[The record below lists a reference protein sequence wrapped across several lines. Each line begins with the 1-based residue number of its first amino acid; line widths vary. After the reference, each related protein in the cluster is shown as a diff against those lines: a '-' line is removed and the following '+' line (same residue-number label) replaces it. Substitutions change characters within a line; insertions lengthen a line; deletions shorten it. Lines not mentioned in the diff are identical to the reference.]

1 MQKIQNYIIS
11 VYDKSLCLRT
21 EGINYE
27 PERVLRHQPK
37 KQRSSQNANHDCPR
51 GNENERAQATR
62 AKRKRLLYCQIIPTQ
77 KPSQLTKHQP

>member
-37 KQRSSQNANHDCPR
+37 KQRSSQNANHDCPK
-51 GNENERAQATR
+51 ENERAITGHNQEQPQKKT
-62 AKRKRLLYCQIIPTQ
+62 PT
-77 KPSQLTKHQP
+77 SLSDNC